1 MVFKWIRQND
11 NNNNDGG
18 SSIGKIKGNGNSNTA
33 LKPRIE
39 DARRMMQA
47 QIVRLDA
54 IHKKLVERDRMLFSK
69 VTQAIQERNMQ
80 YASVLSNELAQVRR
94 VSRMVNHVRLALE
107 QINLRLSTISDLG
120 DVVVTLS
127 PAMAVVKGIGN
138 DLSRIMP
145 EFDGKMQEMYDM
157 FSSIMVDTAQA
168 SNNTIPINAMLNSD
182 AQNIL
187 DEATSLVENSIKAKL
202 PDLPQ
207 DVLSLPEIKGEDMD
221 MLTSINHTQTRRV
234 GSHSSSSSSNSSSRS
249 SRSGGS
255 SSTKD
260 IIAI

>member
-11 NNNNDGG
+11 NNNDDGG
-18 SSIGKIKGNGNSNTA
+18 SSIGKIKGNGNGNTT

-80 YASVLSNELAQVRR
+80 YASILSNELAQVRR
-94 VSRMVNHVRLALE
+94 VSRMVSHVRLALE

-168 SNNTIPINAMLNSD
+168 SNSTIPINAMLSSD
-182 AQNIL
+182 AQSIL
-187 DEATSLVENSIKAKL
+187 DEATSLVEDSIKAKL

-221 MLTSINHTQTRRV
+221 MLTSTSMNRTQTRRV
-234 GSHSSSSSSNSSSRS
+234 GSHGSSNSGSSSSKS
-249 SRSGGS
+249 S

-260 IIAI
+260 MIAM